1 MILQADNDTESS
13 KVTLAIVITNF
24 NMQTSNL
31 AFSNLSC
38 STEPYMFKGG
48 LKKAIY
54 KQDEWMK
61 IHKKTYLER
70 TF

>member
-1 MILQADNDTESS
+1 MILQTESS
-13 KVTLAIVITNF
+13 KVTLAIVISIF

-31 AFSNLSC
+31 IFSNLSC

-54 KQDEWMK
+54 KQD
-61 IHKKTYLER
+61 
-70 TF
+70 

>member
-38 STEPYMFKGG
+38 SQNHICLKEVSRKPY
-48 LKKAIY
+48 IN
-54 KQDEWMK
+54 
-61 IHKKTYLER
+61 KTNG
-70 TF
+70 